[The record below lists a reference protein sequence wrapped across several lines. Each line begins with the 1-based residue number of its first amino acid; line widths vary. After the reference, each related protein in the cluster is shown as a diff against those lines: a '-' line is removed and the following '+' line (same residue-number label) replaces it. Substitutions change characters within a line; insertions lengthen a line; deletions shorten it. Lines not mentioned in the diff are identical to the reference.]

1 MIHNRLSRLRN
12 RCDEVQRKLAIF
24 LPGLYE
30 GGAERT
36 MLNLAEGL
44 AGRGHA
50 VDLVLAQSEGPYLA
64 QVPQSVRLVELNRR
78 HVSFYRIL
86 VSLPALILYLR
97 RERPDALLSALN
109 ANIIA
114 IWAGFLSGKPQRIAI
129 CEQSTPSN
137 QNRQLPVWYGT
148 VMNQLVRRFYPWAS
162 EIIAVSEGVAD
173 DLSQVYAIPRNRIR
187 VIYNPVITPAIQA
200 KAREPVEHP
209 WFVPGGPPVV
219 LGIGRLT
226 TAKGFSIL
234 IRAFAQVRRSLAARL
249 LILGEGEKRTEL
261 ESLVRALDLEEDVC
275 LCGWVSNPY
284 SYLTKASLFVL
295 SSRWEGLPTVLV
307 EALYC
312 GTPVISTDCPAGPR
326 EILREGRHGLLVP
339 VGDVDSMAQAMRAVL
354 SGATRLP
361 SERCCEPYQLESI
374 VSQYENILLGT

>member
-1 MIHNRLSRLRN
+1 
-12 RCDEVQRKLAIF
+12 VQRKLAIF

-30 GGAERT
+30 GGAERV
-36 MLNLAEGL
+36 MLNLAVGL

-78 HVSFYRIL
+78 HVSFLRVL
-86 VSLPALILYLR
+86 VSLPALVLYLR
-97 RERPDALLSALN
+97 RERPDALLSGLN

-114 IWAGFLSGKPQRIAI
+114 VWAGFLSGKPQRIVI
-129 CEQSTPSN
+129 CEHCTFSQ
-137 QNRQLPVWYGT
+137 QNRELPVWYGR
-148 VMNQLVRRFYPWAS
+148 VMHQLVRRFYPWAS

-173 DLSQVYAIPRNRIR
+173 DLSQVSAIPRSRIR
-187 VIYNPVITPAIQA
+187 VIYNPVITPEIQA

-226 TAKGFSIL
+226 AAKDFSTL

-275 LCGWVSNPY
+275 LSGFVSNPY
-284 SYLTKASLFVL
+284 SYLAKASLFVL

-312 GTPVISTDCPAGPR
+312 GTPVISTNCPSGPR

-339 VGDVDSMAQAMRAVL
+339 VGDVDSMAQAMRAAL

-361 SERCCEPYQLESI
+361 SERCWEPYQLESI

>member
-1 MIHNRLSRLRN
+1 VR
-12 RCDEVQRKLAIF
+12 RKLAIF

-30 GGAERT
+30 GGAERV
-36 MLNLAEGL
+36 MLNLAVGL

-78 HVSFYRIL
+78 HVSFLRVL
-86 VSLPALILYLR
+86 LSLPALVLYLR
-97 RERPDALLSALN
+97 RERPDALLAGLN
-109 ANIIA
+109 ASIIA
-114 IWAGFLSGKPQRIAI
+114 VWAGFLSGKPQRIAI
-129 CEQSTPSN
+129 CEHSTFSR
-137 QNRQLPVWYGT
+137 QNRELPAWYGRL
-148 VMNQLVRRFYPWAS
+148 MRQLVRRFYPWARD
-162 EIIAVSEGVAD
+162 IIAVSEGVAD
-173 DLSQVYAIPRNRIR
+173 DLSQVSAIPRSRIR

-200 KAREPVEHP
+200 KAREPVDHP

-226 TAKGFSIL
+226 TQKDFSIL

-275 LCGWVSNPY
+275 LGGFVPNPY

-312 GTPVISTDCPAGPR
+312 GTPVISTDCPSGPR

-339 VGDVDSMAQAMRAVL
+339 VGDVDSMAQAMRVVL

-361 SERCCEPYQLESI
+361 SERCWEPYQLESI